1 MTDSTAAMLSAV
13 ALVEAWLDRRIRSAF
28 DALLPRETDA
38 EPLREV
44 GALVASLI
52 ALAGC
57 LAEDAARA
65 QGAEDLTQCAHELL
79 ADHRQQVLRTGQF
92 T

>member
-1 MTDSTAAMLSAV
+1 MTDSTAAMLTAV

-28 DALLPRETDA
+28 DVLLPRETDA
-38 EPLREV
+38 EPVRDV

-65 QGAEDLTQCAHELL
+65 QGAEDVTRSAHELL
-79 ADHRQQVLRTGQF
+79 ADHRQQVMHRGQF